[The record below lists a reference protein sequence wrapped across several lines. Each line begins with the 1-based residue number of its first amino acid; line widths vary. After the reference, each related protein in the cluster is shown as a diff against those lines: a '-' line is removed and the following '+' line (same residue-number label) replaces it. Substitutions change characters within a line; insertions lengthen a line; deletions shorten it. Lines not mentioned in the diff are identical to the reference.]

1 MELLTGVLI
10 TFLKKNGKV
19 WGIVGNNTY
28 ICTFI
33 YGARL
38 ERPEISAKKLEERYD
53 KQIHR

>member
-1 MELLTGVLI
+1 MKLLTGVLI
-10 TFLKKNGKV
+10 TFLKKSGKV

-33 YGARL
+33 YGARS

-53 KQIHR
+53 KQIYR